1 MATENTCSI
10 IIPVHNKAALTRQCL
25 ESIFAAPPEVGFEV
39 VVVDDSSS
47 DTTPAM
53 LESYGDRVRSVRLE
67 QNSGFA
73 TACNAGAAAAEG
85 RYLVLLNND
94 TITEDGWL
102 DALARYADDH
112 PEAAVVGSRLLY
124 PDRTIQH
131 AGVAFSVS
139 GDPLHVYVGFPPEHP
154 AVMKPRRF
162 QAVTAACMLIRAGV
176 FDEFGGFDTDYHNDL
191 EDVDLCL
198 RLGEQGHEV
207 HYCPASVLYHLES
220 ASRAAHFHEGRSAKL
235 YRERWGARVRSDELA
250 YYLED
255 GLLDLLRFSPELVKG
270 DGGRRKEAEVLQIR
284 SRQMLELLREVIR
297 SSGREH
303 ANGSARPR
311 RGGGGSSRPRI
322 VVGAA
327 ARRGRTNQRADEVA
341 EALRAQLADAL
352 PHHQARPATPASPT
366 PPSSHTRPPGYAGVV
381 VDVVDAVRKKIPEGS
396 TVLVVSK
403 GDDQLLDIGA
413 REGWHFPRAE
423 DGRYRGYYPAGDD
436 DAIAHF
442 EELRASGAEY
452 LVLPRPAFW
461 WIEHYPGFAR
471 HLNDRY
477 GAATS
482 LDSCMI
488 FDLRTAIDAPA
499 PAVPAAPL
507 PDDDTDAT
515 PARPGLTSAQYAAL
529 VERVHALVEAS
540 VPAGAT
546 VLVVSRGDDALLELG
561 DRRAWHF
568 PRADDGRYRGY
579 YPADDDDAI
588 EQLEQLRSSG
598 AQYLVIPSVGKWWL
612 DHYAGFAAHLRSRAV
627 TAGYDHDTGLVFELE
642 QPLLPSIVGSLLPAG
657 SRVAVLSQHRADL
670 AGLTGYDA
678 LQLSAATPGEAIDE
692 LERLAGEGVEFLVIP
707 RSSFA
712 WHEDAFEVV
721 EHLRSHHRFIT
732 RQEQAG
738 ELWEL
743 EAMPAADMLERHSEP
758 RRTGKYAERPHDA
771 GARRFLGIFP
781 LSWKRGGDRK
791 TDA

>member
-1 MATENTCSI
+1 M
-10 IIPVHNKAALTRQCL
+10 HNKAALTRQCL

-73 TACNAGAAAAEG
+73 IACNAGAAAAEG

-94 TITEDGWL
+94 TITEEGWL

-131 AGVAFSVS
+131 AGVVFSVS

-162 QAVTAACMLIRAGV
+162 QAVTAACMLIRAEV

-235 YRERWGARVRSDELA
+235 YRERWGARVRADELA

-255 GLLDLLRFSPELVKG
+255 GLLGLLRFSPELVKG
-270 DGGRRKEAEVLQIR
+270 DRGRRKEAEVLQIR
-284 SRQMLELLREVIR
+284 SRQMLELLREAIR
-297 SSGREH
+297 SAGMEH

-311 RGGGGSSRPRI
+311 RGGGGSTRPRI

-327 ARRGRTNQRADEVA
+327 GRRGRTNQRADEVA
-341 EALRAQLADAL
+341 EGLRAQLTDAL
-352 PHHQARPATPASPT
+352 PHHQARPATPASPAP
-366 PPSSHTRPPGYAGVV
+366 PPSRTRPPGYAGVV
-381 VDVVDAVRKKIPEGS
+381 LDVVDAVRERIPEGS
-396 TVLVVSK
+396 TVLMVSK
-403 GDDQLLDIGA
+403 GDDKLLDIGA

-423 DGRYRGYYPAGDD
+423 DGRYRGYYPAADD
-436 DAIAHF
+436 DAIGHF
-442 EELRASGAEY
+442 EELRARGAEY
-452 LVLPRPAFW
+452 LVLPRPTFW
-461 WIEHYPGFAR
+461 WLEHYPGFAR

-477 GAATS
+477 GTATS

-488 FDLRTAIDAPA
+488 FDLRTPAGAPA
-499 PAVPAAPL
+499 GERSSAADGVRAPSG
-507 PDDDTDAT
+507 AK
-515 PARPGLTSAQYAAL
+515 LTSDQYAAL
-529 VERVHALVEAS
+529 VERVRALVEDS

-546 VLVVSRGDDALLELG
+546 VLVVSRGDEALLELG

-568 PRADDGRYRGY
+568 PRAEDGRYRGY

-588 EQLEQLRSSG
+588 AQLEELRASG
-598 AQYLVIPSVGKWWL
+598 AEYIVIPGVAYWWL
-612 DHYAGFAAHLRSRAV
+612 DHYAGFATHLRSHGQKIGDDDA
-627 TAGYDHDTGLVFELE
+627 TGVIFELE
-642 QPLLPSIVGSLLPAG
+642 RPLLPIVVTRLLPTG
-657 SRVAVLSQHRADL
+657 SRVAVLSQERAEL
-670 AGLTGYDA
+670 AGLVGYDA
-678 LQLSAATPGEAIDE
+678 VQLSAATPAETIDA
-692 LERLAGEGVEFLVIP
+692 LERLACDGVEFLAIP

-712 WHEDAFEVV
+712 WREEAFEVV
-721 EHLRSHHRFIT
+721 EHLRANHRFIT
-732 RQEQAG
+732 HQAQAG

-743 EAMPAADMLERHSEP
+743 ECRSVGESLQQGPEP
-758 RRTGKYAERPHDA
+758 VPDREYAERRHEE
-771 GARRFLGIFP
+771 GSRRFLRVFP
-781 LSWKRGGDRK
+781 LSWKRGGNRQ
-791 TDA
+791 TDG